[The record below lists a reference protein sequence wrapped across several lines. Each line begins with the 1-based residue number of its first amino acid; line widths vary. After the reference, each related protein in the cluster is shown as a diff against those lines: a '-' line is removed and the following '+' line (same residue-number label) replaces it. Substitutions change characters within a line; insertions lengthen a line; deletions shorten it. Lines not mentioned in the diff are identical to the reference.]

1 MYSGNLQV
9 TGKDLVGQGGG
20 LEAEGEMITVVEKG
34 VEEVRAYMAQ
44 PRVNSPMGLLYGIQ
58 WFLANRL

>member
-1 MYSGNLQV
+1 M
-9 TGKDLVGQGGG
+9 TAKDLVGQGGG

-34 VEEVRAYMAQ
+34 VEEVRAYIAQ
-44 PRVNSPMGLLYGIQ
+44 DRVNSPMGLLYGIQ